1 MPVLGLAGQRAPKK
15 KQKKKKRE
23 CNCLLMQRTENGS
36 CQVDAARKALE
47 RPLLLR
53 WCNVACRRS
62 TPESSVQS
70 PPPRS
75 LCLRDDPPHHDTTL
89 PLCPPPPS
97 LPHQFD
103 PVSPLC
109 HLPLPPPSSPTTTLA
124 VDWDRRGGGERGGGT
139 PFQPPHDRPVPVQT
153 TVTDVGAPVFLYKCI
168 LIVTLWMM

>member
-1 MPVLGLAGQRAPKK
+1 
-15 KQKKKKRE
+15 
-23 CNCLLMQRTENGS
+23 MQRTENGS

-53 WCNVACRRS
+53 WCNVACRGS

-70 PPPRS
+70 PPPVFVSEGRPS
-75 LCLRDDPPHHDTTL
+75 TPRRHLALV
-89 PLCPPPPS
+89 PPPP
-97 LPHQFD
+97 
-103 PVSPLC
+103 
-109 HLPLPPPSSPTTTLA
+109 PLPPPPVWPRLPLVSPPPSPLPPPLLRLWLLTGTGGA
-124 VDWDRRGGGERGGGT
+124 GGGEDGGGGT